1 MTSILTSFQK
11 SILNGICEE
20 KFITDNFVLGGGT
33 ALSEFYLK
41 HRYSEDFDF
50 FTENEIPL
58 ENLRIKLE
66 TLVKKL
72 GIKSV
77 EYREIQSSKIFFRK
91 GGQKEM
97 VKTDFNYFPFP
108 SFDKPTK
115 YKGLKI
121 ESLLDITISKLDT
134 ILIRS
139 KARDFVDFYFIQKYK
154 NYPLDS
160 LLKFLKSK
168 YQMSVD
174 PLYLGSC
181 FLKIEK
187 LKDYPKMIKKLEPE
201 ELIAYFTNLAKQQ
214 KRKIIT

>member
-1 MTSILTSFQK
+1 MKSVLTSFQK

-50 FTENEIPL
+50 FTENEVSF

-77 EYREIQSSKIFFRK
+77 EYREIQSSKIFFLK
-91 GGQKEM
+91 SDQKET

-108 SFDKPTK
+108 SFGKSTR

-121 ESLLDITISKLDT
+121 ESLLDITVSKLDA
-134 ILIRS
+134 ILTRS

-160 LLKFLKSK
+160 LLNLLKNK
-168 YQMSVD
+168 YRLSVD
-174 PLYLGSC
+174 PLYLGGC

-187 LKDYPKMIKKLEPE
+187 LKDYPKMIKKLETE
-201 ELIAYFTNLAKQQ
+201 DVIIFFNRLAKQQ
-214 KRKIIT
+214 RKKIIT